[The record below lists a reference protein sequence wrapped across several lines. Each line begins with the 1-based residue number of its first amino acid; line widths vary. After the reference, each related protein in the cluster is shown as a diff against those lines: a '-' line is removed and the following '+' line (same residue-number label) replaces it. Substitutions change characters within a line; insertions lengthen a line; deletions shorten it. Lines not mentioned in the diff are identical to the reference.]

1 VKKALRARFRLLVL
15 AQILALV
22 GSIALLAFAATNT
35 VYIAV
40 PVVIGMVIIVQVV
53 ALLHVVEAHVDS
65 LEEFFAAIHYD
76 DFTRRFV
83 TDDVDGELK
92 AAYNQVI
99 DRFRQARA
107 EREVQAG
114 YLETVVRHVPIPLMA
129 VRSDGHM
136 RLVNNPMRRLIG
148 TSDLKRFDDLAELD
162 PELPAMMQDIAP
174 GQQRLLQSRLRGRP
188 VEWRVSVS
196 EIRMD
201 GNSERIY
208 SIENLSG
215 ELTAR
220 EASAWRKL
228 IRVLTHEIMNTL
240 TPVASLAQTC
250 NSMLDDPEATDDIRE
265 AIETIGR
272 RSEGLIQF
280 VERYRELMQVP
291 VPEIDEIRVSAA
303 LQGVL
308 TLLRDELK
316 EVELEV
322 DVSPG
327 SLLVSADRSLLDQ
340 VLINLVRNAIQA
352 MQDGE
357 KRKLTLKG
365 RLDYGRILIQV
376 IDSGSGISES
386 LQDQVFIPFFTTK
399 RDGSGIGLSLSRQI
413 MTAHG
418 GEISAQSDSSG
429 TVMSILF

>member
-1 VKKALRARFRLLVL
+1 MKKKLRARFRLLTV

-22 GSIALLAFAATNT
+22 ASISMLAYAATDT

-40 PVVIGMVIIVQVV
+40 PVVIGILVVLQVV
-53 ALLHVVEAHVDS
+53 GLLHFVESHVDT
-65 LEEFFAAIHYD
+65 LEEFFAAINYD

-92 AAYNQVI
+92 EAFNQVI

-129 VRSDGHM
+129 VRSDGHL

-148 TSDLKRFDDLAELD
+148 ASALNHFDDLAALD
-162 PELPAMMQDIAP
+162 PDLPAMMRDIDP
-174 GQQRLLQSRLRGRP
+174 GHQRLLQSRLRGRP

-196 EIRMD
+196 EIRID
-201 GNSERIY
+201 GSSERIY

-250 NSMLDDPEATDDIRE
+250 SSMLDQSEATSDIRE

-272 RSEGLIQF
+272 RSEGLIHF

-291 VPEIDEIRVSAA
+291 VPEVEEIQVSSA
-303 LQGVL
+303 LQGVVS
-308 TLLRDELK
+308 LLREELRG
-316 EVELEV
+316 VELEL
-322 DVSPG
+322 DVTPQ
-327 SLLVSADRSLLDQ
+327 SLVVSADRSLLDQ
-340 VLINLVRNAIQA
+340 VLINLVRNAVQA

-357 KRKLTLKG
+357 NQRLTLTG
-365 RLDYGRILIQV
+365 RLDYGRVLIQV
-376 IDSGSGISES
+376 SDNGPGIPES
-386 LQDQVFIPFFTTK
+386 LQDQIFIPFFTTK

-418 GEISAQSDSSG
+418 GEISAESDSSD
-429 TVMSILF
+429 TVMSLLF

>member
-1 VKKALRARFRLLVL
+1 MKKTLRARFRLLIVV
-15 AQILALV
+15 QILALV
-22 GSIALLAFAATNT
+22 GSIALLTLAATST

-40 PVVIGMVIIVQVV
+40 PIVIGIVIILQVV
-53 ALLHVVEAHVDS
+53 GLLHVVEAHVDT
-65 LEEFFAAIHYD
+65 LEEFFAAINYD

-92 AAYNQVI
+92 AAFNQVI

-129 VRSDGHM
+129 VRSDGHLH
-136 RLVNNPMRRLIG
+136 LVNNPMRRLIG
-148 TSDLKRFDDLAELD
+148 TSNLTQFGDLAELD
-162 PELPAMMQDIAP
+162 PELPAMMQNIEP
-174 GQQRLLQSRLRGRP
+174 GQQRLLQSRFRGRP

-196 EIRMD
+196 EIRIEGD
-201 GNSERIY
+201 SERIY

-250 NSMLDDPEATDDIRE
+250 ESMLDEPEATNDIRE

-272 RSEGLIQF
+272 RSEGLIRF
-280 VERYRELMQVP
+280 VDRYRELMQVP
-291 VPEIDEIRVSAA
+291 VPEIDEIQVSSA
-303 LQGVL
+303 LKDVL
-308 TLLRDELK
+308 SLLRDELK
-316 EVELEV
+316 EVEVEL
-322 DVSPG
+322 DVTPE
-327 SLLVSADRSLLDQ
+327 SLLVSADRGLLDQ
-340 VLINLVRNAIQA
+340 VMINLARNAMQA
-352 MQDGE
+352 MQDDE
-357 KRKLTLKG
+357 KRKLTLTG
-365 RLDYGRILIQV
+365 RLDYGRVLIQV
-376 IDSGSGISES
+376 ADSGPGIPES
-386 LQDQVFIPFFTTK
+386 LQDQIFIPFFTTK

-418 GEISAQSDSSG
+418 GEISAQSDSTG
-429 TVMSILF
+429 TVMSLLF